1 MDPLE
6 GQPTPHLSGLLQNSL
21 CLSQAGVGPS
31 SPGAFPLRCADRTS
45 PTNAARSPGGRHE
58 ASVRNAPLARH
69 IHHQRVRLILPLGRG
84 GEGLAASFS
93 GSREWRTER
102 GSLDFFSHHGVHT
115 ADSGPSLGGPVAS
128 LTSCTVLRTRR
139 ADVRASHGLFDV
151 VHDTLLV
158 LLGSTAVAA
167 MVVWRRT
174 AMVSSTPSPLRATR
188 VGATDAGYD
197 DGFVHAL
204 RRLRRRSSP
213 PPPPRPL
220 PPTPGPRR
228 APGAGAASA
237 RTGRRPSDPLRVKI
251 CNGPMLRVHQHVPHP
266 HTLIPSFS

>member
-1 MDPLE
+1 MCTGCVDPLE

-69 IHHQRVRLILPLGRG
+69 IHHQRVRLILSLGRG

-128 LTSCTVLRTRR
+128 RTSCTVLRTRR

-158 LLGSTAVAA
+158 LLGSTRPWQQWSSGAA
-167 MVVWRRT
+167 RRWS
-174 AMVSSTPSPLRATR
+174 AAP
-188 VGATDAGYD
+188 
-197 DGFVHAL
+197 
-204 RRLRRRSSP
+204 RRLFVPLALARPTRDTTTGSCTPCVVCVDARRHLHLHVHC
-213 PPPPRPL
+213 RPCR
-220 PPTPGPRR
+220 P
-228 APGAGAASA
+228 PGAGAASA
-237 RTGRRPSDPLRVKI
+237 RTGRRPSDPSGAGGRYGGAWEGGWLVP
-251 CNGPMLRVHQHVPHP
+251 GPL
-266 HTLIPSFS
+266 